1 MIIACF
7 GYVFVMAL
15 IEHPWGVT
23 FDTEFRASSCFLA
36 GEDYNIK
43 KYCNDVALSQCRDSN
58 LSLCLD
64 QSLALFGYVGVL
76 HVFICAREC
85 VSECCVCVCLS
96 FSVCLSVCLR
106 VAACLSPVCTSLGGN
121 KNTAFFE

>member
-58 LSLCLD
+58 LPLCLD
-64 QSLALFGYVGVL
+64 MSVYCMYLCALVTLRESGVC
-76 HVFICAREC
+76 VC
-85 VSECCVCVCLS
+85 VSFSVCVCVCVCVCVRVCVCI
-96 FSVCLSVCLR
+96 SV
-106 VAACLSPVCTSLGGN
+106 
-121 KNTAFFE
+121 